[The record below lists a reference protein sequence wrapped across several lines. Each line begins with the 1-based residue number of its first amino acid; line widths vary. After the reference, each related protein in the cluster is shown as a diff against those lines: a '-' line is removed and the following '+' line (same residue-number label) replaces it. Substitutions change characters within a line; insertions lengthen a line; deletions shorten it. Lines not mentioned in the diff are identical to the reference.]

1 MNNKDKDK
9 DEIGLLS
16 EMIDSLRRET
26 KIKVSSLQTSI
37 KLLDARV
44 GQIEEN
50 VKNFNEQINILSGN
64 DQSLS
69 WNISQGINDV
79 RVDLYKVKNE
89 LSNAL
94 SPGLGPKKIVRVN
107 SRARV

>member
-1 MNNKDKDK
+1 MIPKDK
-9 DEIGLLS
+9 DEIALVL
-16 EMIDSLRRET
+16 ETLDSLKRET
-26 KIKVSSLQTSI
+26 KIKVSSLQTSV

-50 VKNFNEQINILSGN
+50 IKNFNEQINVLSGN

-69 WNISQGINDV
+69 WNLSRGINDV

-89 LSNAL
+89 LTNAL
-94 SPGLGPKKIVRVN
+94 SPGLGPKKIVRVC
-107 SRARV
+107 SRPRF

>member
-1 MNNKDKDK
+1 MNNK
-9 DEIGLLS
+9 EIDLLA
-16 EMIDSLRRET
+16 EQIDSLKRET
-26 KIKVSSLQTSI
+26 KIKIESLKTSV
-37 KLLDARV
+37 KLLDARI

-50 VKNFNEQINILSGN
+50 IKNLNDHVNILSSN

-69 WNISQGINDV
+69 WNISRGINDV